1 MNQRHA
7 LAPVLVAVDRGGSP
21 SAVRFGAAEAVRT
34 SRPLR
39 LLHVAPAHD
48 GWLAS
53 VGRDSMR
60 MALRRADAEVAGRV
74 SVHGTVTPGSVL
86 VELARAAAGA
96 ALVVLEQLPASAYRR
111 AVPVTAAALAA
122 RVDVPVAVVP
132 FNWVERERRVVTV
145 GLDPDVPDDVA
156 LRTAI
161 KVARLRHAVLRV
173 VVAGSRDHVDERLAR
188 LGGDGCDLVV
198 EAAPAR
204 AVEALRNAA
213 GSSDLLVL
221 GRHRP
226 LLAEGSRVGRTGR
239 TLLDDP
245 VCPVLLTPPGHVH
258 RRPGEPGAAGQE
270 EESPIMYAR
279 VGDRIVVRSTHLDGP
294 VRDGEVIEVEH
305 EDGRPPYRVR
315 WSDNGHESLFFPGP
329 DAFVK
334 PWGRAAQAGPADP
347 AGRRRSHTG

>member
-1 MNQRHA
+1 MNQGHA

-39 LLHVAPAHD
+39 LLHVAPVHD
-48 GWLAS
+48 GWLVS

-74 SVHGTVTPGSVL
+74 PVQGTVTPGSVL
-86 VELARAAAGA
+86 VELARAAADA
-96 ALVVLEQLPASAYRR
+96 ALLVLEQLPASAFRR
-111 AVPVTAAALAA
+111 PLPVTAAALAA

-156 LRTAI
+156 LGTAMRL
-161 KVARLRHAVLRV
+161 ARLRHAVLRV
-173 VVAGSRDHVDERLAR
+173 VVAGSGDHVDERLAR

-204 AVEALRNAA
+204 AVEALRSAA

-258 RRPGEPGAAGQE
+258 RPPGEPGAGQE

-329 DAFVK
+329 DAFVE
-334 PWGRAAQAGPADP
+334 PLGRSAQAGATDP
-347 AGRRRSHTG
+347 TSRRRSHTG